1 MINTHNGSKYTFT
14 LANLPTLTRGNAE
27 LLEKNAN
34 AAIEYL
40 ADHIRWKGVL
50 DFVMYWDKENILGD
64 YWIDDGPGFAAYGDA
79 STGELAALAEA
90 TTGNDTNEGDFEAG
104 MWVGPNNKSISNYGE
119 DIYID
124 PDPNPLHDD
133 ISSNDVLSIFLH
145 ETLHSM
151 GMWSNLQHQKNDPSI
166 KPTAFDLLTKKI
178 GNQWF
183 FIGEKTQ
190 EIHGGPLPLALTG
203 SRDHYSD
210 SLDFDIDLMREFGL
224 NEKWQISD
232 IDLAILSDLGHNVVK
247 WSSKSKPQITESK
260 PQITVIKHDHYDEI
274 IGTTNNDKL
283 KARGRKEY
291 DIFGKQGDDFIVG
304 GPNYD
309 RLDGGPGNDKL
320 KGKKGADTYILSPG
334 KDKFLGFK
342 ISEGDTIEIDSSI
355 EYEVIPFKRHS
366 KISHDDGLVLV
377 KNISADEI
385 IDSILIT

>member
-1 MINTHNGSKYTFT
+1 
-14 LANLPTLTRGNAE
+14 
-27 LLEKNAN
+27 
-34 AAIEYL
+34 
-40 ADHIRWKGVL
+40 
-50 DFVMYWDKENILGD
+50 
-64 YWIDDGPGFAAYGDA
+64 
-79 STGELAALAEA
+79 
-90 TTGNDTNEGDFEAG
+90 
-104 MWVGPNNKSISNYGE
+104 
-119 DIYID
+119 
-124 PDPNPLHDD
+124 
-133 ISSNDVLSIFLH
+133 
-145 ETLHSM
+145 
-151 GMWSNLQHQKNDPSI
+151 
-166 KPTAFDLLTKKI
+166 
-178 GNQWF
+178 
-183 FIGEKTQ
+183 
-190 EIHGGPLPLALTG
+190 
-203 SRDHYSD
+203 
-210 SLDFDIDLMREFGL
+210 
-224 NEKWQISD
+224 
-232 IDLAILSDLGHNVVK
+232 
-247 WSSKSKPQITESK
+247 
-260 PQITVIKHDHYDEI
+260 VIKHDHYDEI